1 MSITI
6 RRARKSDAS
15 AIGRV
20 HVETWQAT
28 YPGLLPDAMLVRM
41 SDVRQSAWWSRALT
55 DSRERRGIFVAD
67 DEDMG
72 VVGFGS
78 CGPVRETPEGLD
90 GTEQRVGE
98 VYTLYVEI
106 DFQNQGLGRR
116 LLDAMFRQ
124 LHADGFD
131 TAVLWMLA
139 DNPTRF
145 FYEGL
150 GGATVGHRADRMA
163 GTDVEEVAYA
173 WRDLDAPLIRRKLAP
188 EEEEG

>member
-1 MSITI
+1 MPTKI
-6 RRARKSDAS
+6 RRGRRSDAG

-20 HVETWQAT
+20 YVETWQAT
-28 YPGLLPDAMLVRM
+28 YPGLLPDAMLARM
-41 SDVRQSAWWSRALT
+41 SDVRQSAWWSRALG
-55 DSRERRGIFVAD
+55 DARESRGIFVAD

-78 CGPVRETPEGLD
+78 CGPVRDPPDGLN

-98 VYTLYVEI
+98 VYTLYVES
-106 DFQNQGLGRR
+106 DFQNLGLGRR

-124 LHADGFD
+124 LKADGFD

-150 GGATVGHRADRMA
+150 GGERVGERVDTMA
-163 GTDVEEVAYA
+163 GVDVEEVAFG
-173 WRDLDAPLIRRKLAP
+173 WHDLAAPLVRRKLAT
-188 EEEEG
+188 ED